1 MKFSSKILVAVL
13 AIHAS
18 IAFAQNNAD
27 TIFYGGP
34 IVTVNAKNEE
44 VEALAVKDGKIVA
57 VGSKSEVTKGWQAST
72 TKIVNLQGKTV
83 MPGLIDPHIH
93 IILTAVGEYIWLDLS
108 NFTTKYDTVAS
119 LSNKLKA
126 HLKNVHSQKTSTSLF
141 LGLILDI
148 FFNPCNVVTG
158 VLPFKL
164 TSKNFMIV

>member
-1 MKFSSKILVAVL
+1 MKFSSNILVAVL

-18 IAFAQNNAD
+18 TAFAQNNAD

-44 VEALAVKDGKIVA
+44 VEALAIKDGKIVA
-57 VGSKSEVTKGWQAST
+57 AGTKSDVTKGWQAST
-72 TKIVNLQGKTV
+72 TKIVNLQGNTV

-108 NFTTKYDTVAS
+108 NFTTKYDTVTT

-126 HLKNVHSQKTSTSLF
+126 H
-141 LGLILDI
+141 
-148 FFNPCNVVTG
+148 
-158 VLPFKL
+158 
-164 TSKNFMIV
+164 